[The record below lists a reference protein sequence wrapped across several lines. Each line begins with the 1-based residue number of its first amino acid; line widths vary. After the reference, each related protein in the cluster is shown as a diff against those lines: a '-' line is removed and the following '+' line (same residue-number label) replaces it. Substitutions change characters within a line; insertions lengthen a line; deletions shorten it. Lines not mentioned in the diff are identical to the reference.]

1 MGEQTTAIRPP
12 DQVSREIE
20 STRRRIEQ
28 RADALRD
35 RMSPREL
42 LRPLTDRLKDTLGE
56 GGEKLLDAFRENPLP
71 LTLVGVGL
79 GWLLL
84 KDARPSRPMEAGSR
98 TSDVAGRAK
107 EAAHQVGEAASNAAS
122 ALSDKIGTLS
132 EKAGTVS
139 EKVGGM
145 AQRATEAAKK
155 GATST
160 ADWFTTTLDQN
171 PLALAVGA
179 LALGMVAGILIP
191 ASEKEEETV
200 GKLGEQAAAAALEKT
215 SEAVQPTQ
223 AEAPAPEPQQ
233 AGTPREGRVEIEGAE
248 EGMGQ

>member
-42 LRPLTDRLKDTLGE
+42 LRPVTDRLKDTLGE
-56 GGEKLLDAFRENPLP
+56 GGEKVLDVFRENPLP

-84 KDARPSRPMEAGSR
+84 KDTRWAAPREPRFRAA
-98 TSDVAGRAK
+98 DVAGGAK
-107 EAAHQVGEAASNAAS
+107 EAAHHVGEMASNAAS
-122 ALSDKIGTLS
+122 AVS
-132 EKAGTVS
+132 EKISSVSEKVGGMS

-145 AQRATEAAKK
+145 AQRASQAAKK

-160 ADWFTTTLDQN
+160 ADWFTTTLEQN
-171 PLALAVGA
+171 PLALAIGT

-200 GKLGEQAAAAALEKT
+200 GKLGEKAAEAALEKT

-223 AEAPAPEPQQ
+223 ADAPSPEPQQ
-233 AGTPREGRVEIEGAE
+233 AAAPQEGRVGSEGVE